1 MKSIHAAIAAI
12 ALTLSACGTETADTD
27 KPAAEAAGP
36 APREAPG
43 ESPEKAAS
51 CEVRP
56 PDGLMACTME
66 WRPVC
71 GCDGETYSNPC
82 SAKAAGVPE
91 FTEGECP
98 GDSPDRT
105 QS

>member
-1 MKSIHAAIAAI
+1 MKPIYPAIAAI
-12 ALTLSACGTETADTD
+12 ALLLSACGTETGDPG
-27 KPAAEAAGP
+27 KPAADDAEP
-36 APREAPG
+36 APKASTEPAP
-43 ESPEKAAS
+43 EVSAA

-71 GCDGETYSNPC
+71 GCDGKTYSNAC

-98 GDSPDRT
+98 GDSEERT
-105 QS
+105 SS